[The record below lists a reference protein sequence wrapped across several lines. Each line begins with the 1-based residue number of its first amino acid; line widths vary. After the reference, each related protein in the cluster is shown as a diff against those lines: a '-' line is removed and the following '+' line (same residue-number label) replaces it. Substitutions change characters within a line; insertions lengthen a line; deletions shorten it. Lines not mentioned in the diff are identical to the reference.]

1 LFFAFNSVKQ
11 GLLIY
16 SAIPLSAIGGIFFL
30 ALRGMPFSISAG
42 VGFIALFGVAVLN
55 GIVLIAEF
63 NRLKKEG
70 MNNLQRIVLM
80 GTKVRLRPVMMTAF
94 VASLGFLPMAISN
107 GAGAEVQRP
116 LATVV
121 IGGLMIATFLTLFVL
136 PILYIL
142 FESGV
147 KMKVKNISKVT
158 SVILIFGFMSF
169 NANAQSPINLQAAI
183 DTALKNNLSVKNEKL
198 KAEYQKKI
206 IKTSA
211 SIPQANIVGEY
222 GQINSYYNDN
232 RFGASQSFNFPSVYM
247 NQKQLLNEEWN
258 SSLLNVTIKE
268 AETKKMVRQSFYLFL
283 YLKQK
288 EKLLLKNDSMYANFL
303 EKATMRF
310 NKGESNV
317 LEKATAESQRGTI
330 AIQLEQLQ
338 QDIDIAKLQ
347 FKLLLNTLTDFV
359 PTETDLKLNLDVNA
373 DYTVINQHP
382 LLKIMEQ
389 QKKISMISRKLE
401 RSKLLPDFNIG
412 YYNMTMQG
420 SGSDN
425 KTYTSSTRFQ
435 SVQLGLGIPL
445 FFGAQKAKMNAAK
458 INQSISEN
466 LYQLEKNALQNQYQS
481 LLMQHQAN
489 TIALT
494 YFENTGLKNAQLIF
508 ETANKQFSNGEIDY
522 LDWVMLT
529 NQAINLQ
536 SNYMDAVK
544 SYNETII
551 QINYLITK

>member
-1 LFFAFNSVKQ
+1 
-11 GLLIY
+11 
-16 SAIPLSAIGGIFFL
+16 
-30 ALRGMPFSISAG
+30 
-42 VGFIALFGVAVLN
+42 
-55 GIVLIAEF
+55 
-63 NRLKKEG
+63 
-70 MNNLQRIVLM
+70 
-80 GTKVRLRPVMMTAF
+80 
-94 VASLGFLPMAISN
+94 
-107 GAGAEVQRP
+107 
-116 LATVV
+116 
-121 IGGLMIATFLTLFVL
+121 
-136 PILYIL
+136 
-142 FESGV
+142 
-147 KMKVKNISKVT
+147 
-158 SVILIFGFMSF
+158 
-169 NANAQSPINLQAAI
+169 
-183 DTALKNNLSVKNEKL
+183 
-198 KAEYQKKI
+198 
-206 IKTSA
+206 
-211 SIPQANIVGEY
+211 
-222 GQINSYYNDN
+222 
-232 RFGASQSFNFPSVYM
+232 
-247 NQKQLLNEEWN
+247 
-258 SSLLNVTIKE
+258 
-268 AETKKMVRQSFYLFL
+268 MVRQSFYLFL

-330 AIQLEQLQ
+330 AIQLKQLQ

-373 DYTVINQHP
+373 DNTVINQHP

-466 LYQLEKNALQNQYQS
+466 LYQLEKNALQNQYQR

>member
-1 LFFAFNSVKQ
+1 
-11 GLLIY
+11 
-16 SAIPLSAIGGIFFL
+16 
-30 ALRGMPFSISAG
+30 
-42 VGFIALFGVAVLN
+42 
-55 GIVLIAEF
+55 
-63 NRLKKEG
+63 
-70 MNNLQRIVLM
+70 
-80 GTKVRLRPVMMTAF
+80 
-94 VASLGFLPMAISN
+94 
-107 GAGAEVQRP
+107 
-116 LATVV
+116 
-121 IGGLMIATFLTLFVL
+121 
-136 PILYIL
+136 
-142 FESGV
+142 
-147 KMKVKNISKVT
+147 
-158 SVILIFGFMSF
+158 
-169 NANAQSPINLQAAI
+169 
-183 DTALKNNLSVKNEKL
+183 
-198 KAEYQKKI
+198 
-206 IKTSA
+206 
-211 SIPQANIVGEY
+211 
-222 GQINSYYNDN
+222 
-232 RFGASQSFNFPSVYM
+232 
-247 NQKQLLNEEWN
+247 
-258 SSLLNVTIKE
+258 
-268 AETKKMVRQSFYLFL
+268 MVRQSFYLFL

-330 AIQLEQLQ
+330 AIQLKQLQ

-425 KTYTSSTRFQ
+425 ETYTSSTRFQ